1 MMILHK
7 KIAMAV
13 RWREMDV
20 KSESVRERR
29 PTGWPAG
36 KR

>member
-36 KR
+36 TR